1 MDLAQIKAFID
12 AMASSDL
19 AELEASKDGWTLRL
33 VRNGVRSHSVP
44 PVAAPDRSPSRPN
57 TSIET
62 PVAAAPEICA
72 PLSGIVYLCPGPD
85 QPPYVEVGQA
95 IQAGM
100 AICVIEA
107 MKTFIEVRAERDGI
121 LEAILVAPGTL
132 VEAGQPLMR
141 TV

>member
-1 MDLAQIKAFID
+1 
-12 AMASSDL
+12 MASSDL

-33 VRNGVRSHSVP
+33 VRNGGQSQSAS
-44 PVAAPDRSPSRPN
+44 PVADRPPSRPN
-57 TSIET
+57 APIET
-62 PVAAAPEICA
+62 PPAAPEICA
-72 PLSGIVYLCPGPD
+72 PLSGIVYLRPGPD
-85 QPPYVEVGQA
+85 QPPYVEVGQP
-95 IQAGM
+95 IKAGM

-121 LEAILVAPGTL
+121 VEAILVTPGTL

>member
-33 VRNGVRSHSVP
+33 VRHEGRSQPASR
-44 PVAAPDRSPSRPN
+44 VADRSPSRPN
-57 TSIET
+57 TPTET
-62 PVAAAPEICA
+62 LPAAPEICA
-72 PLSGIVYLCPGPD
+72 PLSGIVYLRAGPD
-85 QPPYVEVGQA
+85 LPPYVEVGQA
-95 IQAGM
+95 ITAGM
-100 AICVIEA
+100 AVCVIEA
-107 MKTFIEVRAERDGI
+107 MKTFIEVRAERDGVV
-121 LEAILVAPGTL
+121 EAILVSPGTL

>member
-33 VRNGVRSHSVP
+33 VRNGLPSHSVS

-57 TSIET
+57 ASIEA
-62 PVAAAPEICA
+62 PAAAPEICA
-72 PLSGIVYLCPGPD
+72 PLSGIVYLRPGPD

-95 IQAGM
+95 IKAGM
-100 AICVIEA
+100 AVCVIEA
-107 MKTFIEVRAERDGI
+107 MKTFIEIRAERDGI
-121 LEAILVAPGTL
+121 VEAILVAPGTL
-132 VEAGQPLMR
+132 VDAGQPLMR

>member
-1 MDLAQIKAFID
+1 MDLAQIRAFID

-33 VRNGVRSHSVP
+33 VRNGVRSQSVSP
-44 PVAAPDRSPSRPN
+44 IETPDRSPSPP
-57 TSIET
+57 TAPAET
-62 PVAAAPEICA
+62 HLAAPEICA
-72 PLSGIVYLCPGPD
+72 PLSGIVYLRPGPD

-95 IQAGM
+95 IKAGM
-100 AICVIEA
+100 AVCVIEA
-107 MKTFIEVRAERDGI
+107 MKTFIEVRAERDAVV
-121 LEAILVAPGTL
+121 EAVLVAPGTL

>member
-33 VRNGVRSHSVP
+33 VRHAVRSQSTSG
-44 PVAAPDRSPSRPN
+44 AADRSPSRPN
-57 TSIET
+57 VPIET
-62 PVAAAPEICA
+62 PPAAPEICA
-72 PLSGIVYLCPGPD
+72 PLSGIVYLRPGPD
-85 QPPYVEVGQA
+85 QPPYVEVGQP
-95 IQAGM
+95 ITAGM

-107 MKTFIEVRAERDGI
+107 MKTFIEVRAERGGI
-121 LEAILVAPGTL
+121 VEAILVTPGTL

-141 TV
+141 AV

>member
-33 VRNGVRSHSVP
+33 VRNGVRSHSVT
-44 PVAAPDRSPSRPN
+44 PVAAANRSPSRPN
-57 TSIET
+57 A
-62 PVAAAPEICA
+62 PVEAAPAAPEICA
-72 PLSGIVYLCPGPD
+72 PLSGIVYLRPGPD

-95 IQAGM
+95 IKAGM
-100 AICVIEA
+100 AVCVIEA
-107 MKTFIEVRAERDGI
+107 MKTFIEIRAERDGI
-121 LEAILVAPGTL
+121 VEAILIAPGTL
-132 VEAGQPLMR
+132 VDAGQPLMR

>member
-33 VRNGVRSHSVP
+33 VRNGVRSQSVA
-44 PVAAPDRSPSRPN
+44 PVVAPDRSRSHPTAP
-57 TSIET
+57 IET
-62 PVAAAPEICA
+62 HPTAPEICA
-72 PLSGIVYLCPGPD
+72 PLSGIVYLRPGPD

-95 IQAGM
+95 ITAGM

-107 MKTFIEVRAERDGI
+107 MKTFIEVRAELDGVV
-121 LEAILVAPGTL
+121 EAILVAPGTL

>member
-12 AMASSDL
+12 AMETSDL

-33 VRNGVRSHSVP
+33 VRNGVRSPSVSR
-44 PVAAPDRSPSRPN
+44 VTAHDRLPSRPN
-57 TSIET
+57 APIET
-62 PVAAAPEICA
+62 PSASPELCA
-72 PLSGIVYLCPGPD
+72 PLSGIVYLRPRPD

-95 IQAGM
+95 IKAGM
-100 AICVIEA
+100 AVCVIEA

-121 LEAILVAPGTL
+121 VEAILVTPGTL

>member
-19 AELEASKDGWTLRL
+19 AELEASKEGWTLRL
-33 VRNGVRSHSVP
+33 VRNGLRSQSVS

-57 TSIET
+57 APIET
-62 PVAAAPEICA
+62 PPAAPEICA
-72 PLSGIVYLCPGPD
+72 PLSGIFYLRPGPD

-95 IQAGM
+95 IKAGM

-107 MKTFIEVRAERDGI
+107 MKTFIEIRAERDGI

-132 VEAGQPLMR
+132 VEAGQPLML